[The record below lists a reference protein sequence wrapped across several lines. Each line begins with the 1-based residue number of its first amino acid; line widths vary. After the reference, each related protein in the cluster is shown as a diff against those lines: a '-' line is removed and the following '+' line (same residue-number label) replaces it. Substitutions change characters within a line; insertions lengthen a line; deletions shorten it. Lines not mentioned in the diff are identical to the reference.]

1 MACALQGHCS
11 GLASHMPHA
20 LLPGPYFESFIWG
33 QGLFLPGANH
43 EGAVC
48 SKKWSHLFPGAAPD
62 APGGSRCRPVA
73 PGAARWLPV
82 PPPPEAPR
90 PVMQAPG
97 SGRPAAELLGGF
109 AESKVFC
116 RPGLRQ
122 VLGGR
127 SGMRVY
133 TGCSP
138 TAGHYDGLPTSGAN
152 RPWKWANP
160 GWPLF

>member
-1 MACALQGHCS
+1 MWHVPCKATAVVLQATCHMHC
-11 GLASHMPHA
+11 
-20 LLPGPYFESFIWG
+20 
-33 QGLFLPGANH
+33 
-43 EGAVC
+43 
-48 SKKWSHLFPGAAPD
+48 FPGHTLKVLFGVKACSCLVPTMKVLCAAKNGPICFP
-62 APGGSRCRPVA
+62 AQRQMLPVA

-160 GWPLF
+160 GWPHF